1 MLIEDLPLDEE
12 LYSKVTK
19 ISYSEHIPL
28 EKLINDM
35 LKKYLNVYL
44 LSKKIGYALISKEV
58 LKTTF
63 ENTPKDQVLSLSTKI
78 ATRYREVRN

>member
-1 MLIEDLPLDEE
+1 MLIEDLPLDEC
-12 LYSKVTK
+12 